1 MKCKILLFFLL
12 VFSTTHVYSMN
23 ETDYRGYAK
32 DRISGW
38 MEVIRNNAIED
49 PIYGGNEDFLKAHGG
64 IDAYFS
70 TTERLFS
77 ELVELVANIH
87 INDRNKL
94 IGDKLTEIEIH
105 AGEANRR
112 VSPLLRHNILFT
124 TWGLLD
130 VKNKYERFVDL
141 ESEYIKK
148 HVEKYKAMCRDD
160 GPRRTDKEE
169 SMSESESADEK
180 DE

>member
-1 MKCKILLFFLL
+1 
-12 VFSTTHVYSMN
+12 MN
-23 ETDYRGYAK
+23 ETDYRAYAK

-38 MEVIRNNAIED
+38 MEVIKNDAIKD
-49 PIYGGNEDFLKAHGG
+49 PIYAGNADFLKAHGG
-64 IDAYFS
+64 IDVYFN

-77 ELVELVANIH
+77 ELVELVVNIH
-87 INDRNKL
+87 IDDRNKL
-94 IGDKLTEIEIH
+94 IGDKLMEIENH
-105 AGEANRR
+105 AGEANRK
-112 VSPLLRHNILFT
+112 VSPLLRHDILFT

-130 VKNKYERFVDL
+130 TDNEYELFVDPK
-141 ESEYIKK
+141 SEYIKK

-160 GPRRTDKEE
+160 GPCRTDEEE

>member
-1 MKCKILLFFLL
+1 MD
-12 VFSTTHVYSMN
+12 
-23 ETDYRGYAK
+23 ETDYRAYADK
-32 DRISGW
+32 RISRV
-38 MEVIRNNAIED
+38 MEAIKHHAKTYPPYAGNA
-49 PIYGGNEDFLKAHGG
+49 DFLKAHGG
-64 IDAYFS
+64 IDVYFS
-70 TTERLFS
+70 TTEHLFS

-87 INDRNKL
+87 IDDRNKL
-94 IGDKLTEIEIH
+94 IGDKLTEIEKH
-105 AGEANRR
+105 ADEADWN
-112 VSPLLRHNILFT
+112 VSPLIEHDILFT

-160 GPRRTDKEE
+160 GPRRTDEEE